1 MEHTASPL
9 LFAPELCL
17 YRVSIPNIISL
28 TTYTSVDSYRRML
41 VRCFCCCFLTLLLS
55 SIVCEAITRQEFFGY
70 NYLFNTINGS
80 LPKELDGISYVNVT
94 PYDVL
99 FPFFGEKYE
108 GLQVSV
114 RVRRYIDQLSGI
126 WQCSL
131 VFKSLECSFGLHARA

>member
-1 MEHTASPL
+1 M
-9 LFAPELCL
+9 
-17 YRVSIPNIISL
+17 SIPNIISL
-28 TTYTSVDSYRRML
+28 TTYASVDSYRRML
-41 VRCFCCCFLTLLLS
+41 ARCFCCCFLILLLS
-55 SIVCEAITRQEFFGY
+55 NIACEAITRQEFFGY

-114 RVRRYIDQLSGI
+114 RVRRY
-126 WQCSL
+126 
-131 VFKSLECSFGLHARA
+131 